1 MANYI
6 LIMNLPKELTTV
18 TPLSKIMSIITFVAL
33 IFAGFSLGIGYQK
46 MIEYA
51 KRQEYNTQL
60 LIFNRQPTPTIS
72 VHDSPSPR

>member
-1 MANYI
+1 
-6 LIMNLPKELTTV
+6 MNLPKELTTV
-18 TPLSKIMSIITFVAL
+18 TRLSKIMSIITFVAL

-60 LIFNRQPTPTIS
+60 LIINRQPTPTIS

>member
-1 MANYI
+1 
-6 LIMNLPKELTTV
+6 
-18 TPLSKIMSIITFVAL
+18 MSIITFVAL

-60 LIFNRQPTPTIS
+60 LIINRQPTPTTS
-72 VHDSPSPR
+72 LHDEPSPR